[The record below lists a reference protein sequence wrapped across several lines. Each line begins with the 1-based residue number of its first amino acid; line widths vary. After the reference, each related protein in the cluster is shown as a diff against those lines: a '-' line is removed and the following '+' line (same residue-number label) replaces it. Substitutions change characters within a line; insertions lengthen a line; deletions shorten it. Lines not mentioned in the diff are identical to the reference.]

1 MSDSAAP
8 SASPSPQSTPQP
20 NAQPE
25 TPRHETKDWI
35 RPDQK
40 VSSEPRTNV
49 ARETKSAPEPRKEK
63 PTSEKDD
70 TEPKKKAAPV
80 DDDPEE
86 EWEDEKGTKFKAKRS
101 EIRQRYARAA
111 EIERES
117 HKRFQQS
124 AEQRKQADAELAQFK
139 QALAAAGD
147 DPWLLQRAIL
157 MKRDGLSQEQAE
169 EKLNELAEQRL
180 VKQMERARMSPEQIE
195 AEQLR
200 AENERLKTDAQKR
213 EENEKATRKAEL
225 KAKHKEQW
233 DKTIAEAMTSA
244 NLARTR
250 ATAARVARVLADH
263 MDPETGKSIEPALAA
278 RIAREQHHTEIGHE
292 LLETAKAD
300 LKAAIAL
307 IPPEVRK
314 AIIAAEAQAHQ
325 EFVPQA
331 PKQQQQSTPKPPQR
345 TAPPTLEEARKKLGV
360 RHY

>member
-8 SASPSPQSTPQP
+8 SVSPSPSPSQPSQSDAPDRGG
-20 NAQPE
+20 A
-25 TPRHETKDWI
+25 RAETKDWH
-35 RPDQK
+35 RPEQK
-40 VSSEPRTNV
+40 ASPEPRT
-49 ARETKSAPEPRKEK
+49 EPKKAPEPRKEK
-63 PTSEKDD
+63 PTSEKADID
-70 TEPKKKAAPV
+70 PKKKAAAP

-86 EWEDEKGTKFKAKRS
+86 EWEDEKGTKHKARRS
-101 EIRQRYARAA
+101 EIRRRFERAA

-117 HKRFQQS
+117 QARFRQS
-124 AEQRKQADAELAQFK
+124 AEQRKAADAELAQFK

-157 MKRDGLSQEQAE
+157 MKRDGLTQEQAE
-169 EKLNELAEQRL
+169 EKLNEIAEARL
-180 VKQMERARMSPEQIE
+180 VKQLERARMTPEQIE

-213 EENEKATRKAEL
+213 EESEKAARRAEL
-225 KAKHKEQW
+225 KSKHKEQW
-233 DKTIAEAMTSA
+233 DRTIAEAMESA

-278 RIAREQHHTEIGHE
+278 RIARGEHHAEIRHE
-292 LLETAKAD
+292 LSELFATSPQAAIELIGPELVKSIIA
-300 LKAAIAL
+300 LKAQ
-307 IPPEVRK
+307 EHK
-314 AIIAAEAQAHQ
+314 

-331 PKQQQQSTPKPPQR
+331 TQPQRTQPKPPQR